1 MGRALT
7 VRVNC
12 LQAEAKQARLQEL
25 SLAERD
31 AVSKKDKWAAMEKR
45 LAGEKVKDDPKLLKR
60 SLKRQEIKKKKS
72 AKAW

>member
-1 MGRALT
+1 M
-7 VRVNC
+7 NC

>member
-1 MGRALT
+1 M
-7 VRVNC
+7 RVYC
-12 LQAEAKQARLQEL
+12 LQAEVKQARLQEL
-25 SLAERD
+25 SLAKRD

>member
-1 MGRALT
+1 M
-7 VRVNC
+7 
-12 LQAEAKQARLQEL
+12 
-25 SLAERD
+25 
-31 AVSKKDKWAAMEKR
+31 SKKDKWAAMEKR